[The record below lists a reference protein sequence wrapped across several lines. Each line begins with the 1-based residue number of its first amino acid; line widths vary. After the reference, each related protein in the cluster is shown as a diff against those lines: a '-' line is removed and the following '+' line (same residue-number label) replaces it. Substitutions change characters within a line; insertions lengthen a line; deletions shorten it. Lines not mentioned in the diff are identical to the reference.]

1 MRLLVGNCD
10 TCQFCQN
17 LSRLFE
23 QKSVFLDQFTP
34 FIQRYIFHAAVSIF
48 SVVSMHQATACC
60 AAKEHY
66 VSIQL
71 YTSVII
77 KTKPVCVAQDACIHE
92 RILLVGIQA

>member
-60 AAKEHY
+60 AAKE
-66 VSIQL
+66 
-71 YTSVII
+71 
-77 KTKPVCVAQDACIHE
+77 PVCVAQDACIHE